1 MSVIGD
7 LRALAKAGKDCV
19 TANSR
24 ALTAAEITE
33 AKTVFL
39 DTINYKQVV
48 IADALG
54 YGGRPF
60 TLVNGD
66 MYTLFMGP
74 SVFAAMGASDWHD
87 FIHEMTHVWQ
97 GQNHLISSGYML
109 NSVVSQ
115 AIDGQSAYDYK
126 VGDFWGEYNVE
137 QQAHL
142 VEDWYMLEG
151 KSVAGSRY
159 PYIKNDIRN
168 PLRGWASD
176 LFIGIAAGA
185 AAVKG

>member
-1 MSVIGD
+1 
-7 LRALAKAGKDCV
+7 LAAK
-19 TANSR
+19 TR
-24 ALTAAEITE
+24 ALTPAEITE
-33 AKTVFL
+33 AQSVFQ
-39 DTINYKQVV
+39 DTIDYSQVV

-54 YGGRPF
+54 YDDRPF
-60 TLVNGD
+60 TFVCSAKFALGD
-66 MYTLFMGP
+66 TYILFMGP
-74 SVFAAMGASDWHD
+74 SVFAGMGASDWPT

-97 GQNHLISSGYML
+97 GQNHVISSGYML

-115 AIDGQSAYDYK
+115 AIDGSSAYDYK

-142 VEDWYMLEG
+142 VEDWYELEG
-151 KSVAGSRY
+151 KSITGSRY
-159 PYIKNDIRN
+159 PYIKNDIRT
-168 PLRGWASD
+168 PIRAWTSD